1 MLRALRSSSGRPY
14 RRRSGGWEGPHR
26 SIDFARRSDTVAV
39 IESTV
44 GGAAMETVIGIIVFG
59 GMLAAVVFLWRT
71 NDRGRG

>member
-1 MLRALRSSSGRPY
+1 VV
-14 RRRSGGWEGPHR
+14 RRSIPAQR
-26 SIDFARRSDTVAV
+26 SIDFTWGSDTVDV